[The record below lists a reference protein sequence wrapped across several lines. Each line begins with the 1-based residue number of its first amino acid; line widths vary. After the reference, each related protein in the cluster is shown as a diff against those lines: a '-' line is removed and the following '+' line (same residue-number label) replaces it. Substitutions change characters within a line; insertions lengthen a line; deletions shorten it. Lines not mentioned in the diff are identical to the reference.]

1 MEEPLYVAD
10 PEEEKEEDYEL
21 PEWDKDDLD
30 EG

>member
-10 PEEEKEEDYEL
+10 PEEEKEDYEL